1 MLDIIRAV
9 SAVIAIVSATRLRFA
24 FGVVCGLAIVYGM
37 LGATLSVVAAV
48 RHGSVGGEYALGLI
62 FLGPS
67 AVPASGGSP
76 LPGSTWMA
84 THQFA
89 SFLASA
95 TLAAVPCAWAW
106 NRSTKLSPHSPESRR
121 WDTVLASFLLLTV
134 IAVVRLLL
142 VLLSEWFSAR

>member
-1 MLDIIRAV
+1 
-9 SAVIAIVSATRLRFA
+9 
-24 FGVVCGLAIVYGM
+24 M